1 MKSVRLGEL
10 RELLQS
16 AAFGAWWTD
25 WQRAVAAVR
34 EARAR
39 HEDLRSQSE
48 LMALRSEL
56 AQRAAIDA
64 FSRAGDAE
72 DEGTR
77 WTAEAQAQENR
88 ALELV
93 GEYEEQRF
101 RTSDLWV
108 RLGGADKLLEERH
121 DAAAGKARDRARARG
136 VAEAALRDAERQHQI
151 IGEEYAAADRKRARL
166 WEEVEAAWAASFE
179 RSLVGAEHGH
189 VARRIRRDAERLFK
203 EAEERRSR
211 AKQLAA
217 EADAAARELR
227 DAEARHAGLLSAA
240 RVKLGCVPGTSFLYW
255 RHKDDK
261 RSAFALALA
270 DDPEAANLEVKALA
284 IYTVGRQRGVT
295 FLEPARDG
303 LGVSADEGDRRFEEY
318 FLGPRKGAR
327 RDQEGGPARADLES
341 R

>member
-1 MKSVRLGEL
+1 
-10 RELLQS
+10 
-16 AAFGAWWTD
+16 
-25 WQRAVAAVR
+25 VA
-34 EARAR
+34 E
-39 HEDLRSQSE
+39 S
-48 LMALRSEL
+48 
-56 AQRAAIDA
+56 
-64 FSRAGDAE
+64 
-72 DEGTR
+72 EGTR
-77 WTAEAQAQENR
+77 WTAEAQERENR
-88 ALELV
+88 ALGLV

-108 RLGGADKLLEERH
+108 RLGGAEKNLEERRE
-121 DAAAGKARDRARARG
+121 ARGKGARDGGRSRG
-136 VAEAALRDAERQHQI
+136 ESTLRELERQHQLL
-151 IGEEYAAADRKRARL
+151 GEEYAAADRKRARL
-166 WEEVEAAWAASFE
+166 WERSRPSGRRAE
-179 RSLVGAEHGH
+179 RSLVGAEHGL

-203 EAEERRSR
+203 EAEERRAR

-217 EADAAARELR
+217 DADAAARELR
-227 DAEARHAGLLSAA
+227 DAEARQAGLLSAA
-240 RVKLGCVPGTSFLYW
+240 REKLGCVPGTSFLYW

-318 FLGPRKGAR
+318 FLGPRKGVR

>member
-1 MKSVRLGEL
+1 MKSARLGDL

-16 AAFGAWWTD
+16 AAFGAWWTE
-25 WQRAVAAVR
+25 WQRAVGAVR

-39 HEDLRSQSE
+39 QDDLRSQSE
-48 LMALRSEL
+48 LMAVRSEL
-56 AQRAAIDA
+56 TQRSAVDA
-64 FSRAGDAE
+64 FSRAGEAE

-108 RLGGADKLLEERH
+108 RLGGADKMLEERR
-121 DAAAGKARDRARARG
+121 DAIAGKRRDGPRSG
-136 VAEAALRDAERQHQI
+136 SGAEAALREAERQREVL
-151 IGEEYAAADRKRARL
+151 GDEYDAADRKRARL

-179 RSLVGAEHGH
+179 RSLLGAEHGL
-189 VARRIRRDAERLFK
+189 VARRIRRDAERLFE
-203 EAEERRSR
+203 EAEERRAR

-217 EADAAARELR
+217 DADAASRELR
-227 DAEARHAGLLSAA
+227 DAEARQAGQLAGA
-240 RVKLGCVPGTSFLYW
+240 REKLGCIPGTSFLYW

-261 RSAFALALA
+261 RSAFAVALA
-270 DDPEAANLEVKALA
+270 DDPEGANLEVKALA
-284 IYTVGRQRGVT
+284 IYTVGRQRGVA

-303 LGVSADEGDRRFEEY
+303 LALSAEEGDPE
-318 FLGPRKGAR
+318 AR
-327 RDQEGGPARADLES
+327 EPVTTGSA
-341 R
+341 

>member
-1 MKSVRLGEL
+1 MKSLRLGEL

-16 AAFGAWWTD
+16 APFGAWWND
-25 WQRAVAAVR
+25 WQRAVASVR

-39 HEDLRSQSE
+39 HEELRSQSE

-56 AQRAAIDA
+56 AQRAAVDA
-64 FSRAGDAE
+64 FSRGGDAE

-77 WTAEAQAQENR
+77 RIAEAQAQENR

-108 RLGGADKLLEERH
+108 RLGGAEKTLEERRE
-121 DAAAGKARDRARARG
+121 AAAGKPRDGQRPRG
-136 VAEAALRDAERQHQI
+136 SEGALRDAERQHQLF
-151 IGEEYAAADRKRARL
+151 GEEYAAADRKRARL

-179 RSLVGAEHGH
+179 RSLMGAEHGV
-189 VARRIRRDAERLFK
+189 VARRIRREAERLFE
-203 EAEERRSR
+203 EAEERRAR

-217 EADAAARELR
+217 DADAAARDLR
-227 DAEARHAGLLSAA
+227 DAEARQAALLASA
-240 RVKLGCVPGTSFLYW
+240 RETLGCVPGTSFLYW
-255 RHKDDK
+255 RHTDDK

-270 DDPEAANLEVKALA
+270 ADPDGANIEVKELA
-284 IYTVGRQRGVT
+284 IYTVGRHRGVA
-295 FLEPARDG
+295 FLEPAHDG
-303 LGVSADEGDRRFEEY
+303 LGVGPDDGDCRFEEY

-327 RDQEGGPARADLES
+327 REQEGGPSRADPTS